1 MSSEIIHRREEIK
14 ALAASCKTIN
24 DLARLTSWNMETAR
38 HANAILSL
46 GLPDAK
52 LRGGVRRE
60 AQVCPKPQK
69 KGAGK

>member
-1 MSSEIIHRREEIK
+1 MTELEARKDEIK
-14 ALAASCKTIN
+14 VTAASCKTVN
-24 DLARLTSWNMETAR
+24 DLARAMLWNMETAR

-60 AQVCPKPQK
+60 AQVCPKPKK
-69 KGAGK
+69 KGT

>member
-1 MSSEIIHRREEIK
+1 MSSEIFHRREEIK

-24 DLARLTSWNMETAR
+24 DLAKRLGWSMETAR
-38 HANAILSL
+38 HASQILSL

-60 AQVCPKPQK
+60 AMAVPKPQK